1 MVVKGV
7 FIKPHKVITKNGAVN
22 TCVPQIIGDYVIVND
37 VVITH
42 TNNINHSLLYYIIMS
57 FFNAE
62 NDSDKYGKE
71 IDPLIQSQQKNK
83 YYSLTSRPADVENGL
98 SDYCQFC
105 LLHFHKFHIMRANV
119 CQVCGR
125 VAEPIRRDKQDSLAV
140 TSINSS
146 ASPPN
151 IRAVSMEIDYSPI
164 TSDPTHSII
173 KENERM
179 TANSIGEAVRKL
191 RYAEQ
196 SNTRMTRAALT
207 GQKYIVKTTGHND
220 KNKAQLDNNL

>member
-1 MVVKGV
+1 
-7 FIKPHKVITKNGAVN
+7 
-22 TCVPQIIGDYVIVND
+22 
-37 VVITH
+37 
-42 TNNINHSLLYYIIMS
+42 MS
-57 FFNAE
+57 FFGSSVE
-62 NDSDKYGKE
+62 NTDPDKYGRE

-83 YYSLTSRPADVENGL
+83 YYSLTNRPADIENGL

-105 LLHFHKFHIMRANV
+105 LLHFHKFHNMRANV

-146 ASPPN
+146 ALPPN
-151 IRAVSMEIDYSPI
+151 IRGVSMEIDYSPI
-164 TSDPTHSII
+164 TNDPTHSII
-173 KENERM
+173 MENESRM

-196 SNTRMTRAALT
+196 SNTRMARAALT
-207 GQKYIVKTTGHND
+207 GTKYIVKTSGYND